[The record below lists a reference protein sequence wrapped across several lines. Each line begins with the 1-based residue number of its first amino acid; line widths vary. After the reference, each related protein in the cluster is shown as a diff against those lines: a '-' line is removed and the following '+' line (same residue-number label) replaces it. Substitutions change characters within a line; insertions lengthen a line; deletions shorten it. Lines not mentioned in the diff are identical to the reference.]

1 MALSSHSTASQNK
14 LSLSFLFLA
23 NMSSGFVS
31 GGTTDEPIERDD
43 EWQRVQQELE
53 GQRKRKADLGKQ
65 DGGQSLYDVLQNN
78 KSELHHH

>member
-1 MALSSHSTASQNK
+1 MALSSHSTASRDNQSQFFFK
-14 LSLSFLFLA
+14 A

-31 GGTTDEPIERDD
+31 GGTADEPIERDD

-53 GQRKRKADLGKQ
+53 EQRKRKADIGKQ
-65 DGGQSLYDVLQNN
+65 EGGQSLYDVLQNN

>member
-1 MALSSHSTASQNK
+1 
-14 LSLSFLFLA
+14 
-23 NMSSGFVS
+23 MSSGFVS